1 MLSIKEHGLSAISE
15 TCYYS
20 DSWIYSYIN
29 EYFYLLFNLTGDESS
44 FFLSWSAGP
53 ALLCFCITSHNRFPM
68 WLTAKILMGKIFQ
81 E

>member
-1 MLSIKEHGLSAISE
+1 MLNIKEHGLSAISE

-44 FFLSWSAGP
+44 FFYPGLQGQPYSVSVSPHTTGSQ
-53 ALLCFCITSHNRFPM
+53 C
-68 WLTAKILMGKIFQ
+68 G
-81 E
+81 